1 MEYIMSFQLPI
12 TIAKAINEIEKNQY
26 LLPAIQR
33 EFVWSSDKIEW
44 LFDSLMK
51 GYPISSFLFWKVE
64 KNTAKKYKFYKF
76 ISEYR
81 ERYKIHNDEISTNG
95 MDSFFAI
102 LDGQQRLTSL
112 YIGLKG
118 SYAYKEYRKKWE
130 DSEISIPTKYLYLN
144 ISKKLENEEDG
155 REYNFKFINKADT
168 GNEKIYTDSNNEQ
181 WFKVGEILNY
191 QDDVEFDDF
200 VDSIDN
206 KNSKKILRCLRN
218 VIINKGLINY
228 FLEEEQ
234 DLNKALNIFI
244 RVNSGGEPLNFSDL
258 IMSIAIANWEKEDAR
273 KEIHHLVDLIREK
286 GFYISKDFVLKTFL
300 FLHSK
305 DIKFKVTNFSRENA
319 KDFEKNWEK
328 IRYFIIETFDLL
340 KTFGFND
347 YTLTSKNSVIPIIYY
362 LYYQE
367 FKDFSSKVKFKRD
380 REIIKKWL
388 HTVLLKQ
395 LFGSSSDTTLSQ
407 IRQTFTDDV
416 TKNPL
421 RENFLTFP
429 TEFKKVKDFN
439 VDEEFIEDLLSIQK
453 DDKYAF
459 SILSLLYPHLD
470 YKNNDFHKD
479 HIHPEN
485 KYSKLSKLDKE
496 NYGWEVYNSIYNLQL
511 LDQNE
516 NMSKKDMDLEEW
528 VSSKTQKRTR
538 KQFLEQHI
546 IPDVDLS
553 IKNFSEFFEERKK
566 LLINK
571 LYELLN

>member
-1 MEYIMSFQLPI
+1 MSFQLPI
-12 TIAKAINEIEKNQY
+12 TIAKAINDIEKNQY

-64 KNTAKKYKFYKF
+64 KNTAQKYKFYKF

-95 MDSFFAI
+95 MDSFFAV

-155 REYNFKFINKADT
+155 REYNFRFINKADT
-168 GNEKIYTDSNNEQ
+168 ENEKIYTDSNNEQ

-200 VDSIDN
+200 VDSIDD
-206 KNSKKILRCLRN
+206 KNSKKILRCLRH
-218 VIINKGLINY
+218 VIIKEKLINY

-319 KDFEKNWEK
+319 RDFEENWIN

-340 KTFGFND
+340 KNFGFND
-347 YTLTSKNSVIPIIYY
+347 YTLTSKNAVIPIIYY
-362 LYYQE
+362 LYHQNL
-367 FKDFSSKVKFKRD
+367 KDFSSKIKFKND
-380 REIIKKWL
+380 RKIIRKWL

-395 LFGSSSDTTLSQ
+395 LFGSSSDTILSQ

-416 TKNPL
+416 IKEPL
-421 RENFLTFP
+421 KESFLTFP
-429 TEFKKVKDFN
+429 TEFEKIKNFN
-439 VDEEFIEDLLSIQK
+439 VDKEFIEDLLYTQK

-459 SILSLLYPHLD
+459 SILSLLYPNLD

-485 KYSKLSKLDKE
+485 KYSKLSKIDKE

-516 NMSKKDMDLEEW
+516 NMSKKDRDLEEW
-528 VSSKTQKRTR
+528 VSSQTNKRIR
-538 KQFLEQHI
+538 RQFLEQHI
-546 IPDVDLS
+546 IPDIDLS

-571 LYELLN
+571 LYELLNS